1 MYKKIDLPYLFQ
13 DLEPFI
19 DIHTLGLHYY
29 KHYQNY
35 LNKLNELLIKNNY
48 NYRYKLEEL
57 IYHIN
62 EFNIEDREN
71 ILFNLGGVIN
81 HNIYFLS
88 MGSRNRER
96 PLGELLKYID
106 RKYGNYEGFID
117 RFKNKALELKGSG
130 YTYLVIKK
138 NGELDIINLSN
149 QDLPMSLGYIPLFNI
164 DMWEHSYYI
173 NYENDKSKYIDN
185 FMMIA
190 DFSNANKIF
199 NSIFSE

>member
-1 MYKKIDLPYLFQ
+1 MYKKINLSYLFQ

-35 LNKLNELLIKNNY
+35 LNKLNELLVKNNY

-57 IYHIN
+57 LFHIN
-62 EFNIEDREN
+62 EFNVDDRED

-88 MGSRNRER
+88 MNYKNREK
-96 PLGELLKYID
+96 PLGMLLEYID
-106 RKYGNYEGFID
+106 GKYGSYDNFVD
-117 RFKNKALELKGSG
+117 KFKSKALELKGSG

-138 NGELDIINLSN
+138 NGELEIINLSD

-199 NSIFSE
+199 NRIFE

>member
-1 MYKKIDLPYLFQ
+1 MYRKIKLPYLFQ

-19 DIHTLGLHYY
+19 DTHTVGLHYH

-57 IYHIN
+57 FYHIN
-62 EFNIEDREN
+62 EFNMEDRED

-88 MGSRNRER
+88 IGSENREK
-96 PLGELLKYID
+96 PLGKLLECIEN
-106 RKYGNYEGFID
+106 KYGGYDDFFDI
-117 RFKNKALELKGSG
+117 FKEMASRLKGSG
-130 YTYLVIKK
+130 YTYLVLKK
-138 NGELDIINLSN
+138 SGELDIVNLAN
-149 QDLPMSLGYIPLFNI
+149 QDIPMSLGYIPLFNI
-164 DMWEHSYYI
+164 DMWEHAYYI

-185 FMMIA
+185 FKMIA

-199 NSIFSE
+199 NSIIK

>member
-1 MYKKIDLPYLFQ
+1 MYKKINLSYLFQ

-35 LNKLNELLIKNNY
+35 LNKLNGLLVKNNY

-57 IYHIN
+57 FFHIN
-62 EFNIEDREN
+62 EFNVDDRED

-81 HNIYFLS
+81 HNVYFLS
-88 MGSRNRER
+88 MSYKNREK
-96 PLGELLKYID
+96 PLGMLLEYID
-106 RKYGNYEGFID
+106 RKYGSYDNFVD
-117 RFKNKALELKGSG
+117 SFKSKALELKGSG

-138 NGELDIINLSN
+138 NGELEIINLSN

-164 DMWEHSYYI
+164 DMWEHAYYI
-173 NYENDKSKYIDN
+173 NYENDKSKYVDN

-199 NSIFSE
+199 NSIFE

>member
-1 MYKKIDLPYLFQ
+1 MYKKIDLPYLYQ
-13 DLEPFI
+13 DLEPYI
-19 DIHTLGLHYY
+19 DIHTLGLHYN

-62 EFNIEDREN
+62 EFNVDDRED

-88 MGSRNRER
+88 ISSKNREK

-106 RKYGNYEGFID
+106 RKYGSYEGFVD
-117 RFKNKALELKGSG
+117 KFKNKALELKGSG
-130 YTYLVIKK
+130 YTYLILKK
-138 NGELDIINLSN
+138 NMELDIVNLSN
-149 QDLPMSLGYIPLFNI
+149 QDLPMSLGCIPLFNI

-199 NSIFSE
+199 NSIFND